1 MIQTSFPKSGFSR
14 NSLELENRDEISSDQ
29 SAERFNHAHLGA
41 HRSCRATLAVGD
53 ALLPITALAGSR
65 RTKGRQE
72 ARVRR
77 SDGLARSGADGGAPA
92 SGPRPMDGSC
102 AHCRIRIANSSRETV
117 RRRLAENDFGVTS
130 FPSVHPSSK
139 WLFTTKCRKNT
150 QMPSPHALVN
160 TRQIVRVRCE
170 GRYS

>member
-1 MIQTSFPKSGFSR
+1 
-14 NSLELENRDEISSDQ
+14 
-29 SAERFNHAHLGA
+29 
-41 HRSCRATLAVGD
+41 
-53 ALLPITALAGSR
+53 
-65 RTKGRQE
+65 
-72 ARVRR
+72 
-77 SDGLARSGADGGAPA
+77 
-92 SGPRPMDGSC
+92 
-102 AHCRIRIANSSRETV
+102 V

-160 TRQIVRVRCE
+160 TRQIVRVRRE